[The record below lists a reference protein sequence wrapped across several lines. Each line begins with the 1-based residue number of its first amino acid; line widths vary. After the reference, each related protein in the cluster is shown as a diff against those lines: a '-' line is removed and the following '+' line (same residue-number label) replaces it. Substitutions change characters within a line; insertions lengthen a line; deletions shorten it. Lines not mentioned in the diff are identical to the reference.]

1 MKGKC
6 VSIAPLLGLSA
17 LVVMSPLDAR
27 THPADSEEIAH
38 MNAGHTM
45 VEGVVTQ
52 MKSGLYTVRT
62 ATGTNYTL
70 AESGAVQYGR
80 EVPKVGDEMILWIIE
95 GNQIM
100 DASRKGAYDWSP
112 RFMSGKLVSI
122 NYGRSQMTLSMAGGE
137 ESFNLRP
144 ESRMFRNFAV
154 GTPVTIAVN
163 KEGEVIDIHV
173 DKDSEVPR
181 SGLSHSDN
189 ESALKGFRHLGKP
202 E

>member
-6 VSIAPLLGLSA
+6 VSIASLLA
-17 LVVMSPLDAR
+17 LLVAMSPLDAQAN
-27 THPADSEEIAH
+27 HADSEEIAH
-38 MNAGHTM
+38 IKAGQTM

-70 AESGAVQYGR
+70 AESAEARYGR
-80 EVPKVGDEMILWIIE
+80 DVPKVGDEMILWINE
-95 GNQIM
+95 GNDIM
-100 DASRKGAYDWSP
+100 DARKKGANNLSP
-112 RFMSGKLVSI
+112 RIMSGKCVSI
-122 NYGRSQMTLSMAGGE
+122 NYGRSQVILAMAGGE
-137 ESFNLRP
+137 ESFKLRP
-144 ESRMFRNFAV
+144 ESRMFRDIAV

-181 SGLSHSDN
+181 RGLSHPDN
-189 ESALKGFRHLGKP
+189 GSALIGFRHLGQP